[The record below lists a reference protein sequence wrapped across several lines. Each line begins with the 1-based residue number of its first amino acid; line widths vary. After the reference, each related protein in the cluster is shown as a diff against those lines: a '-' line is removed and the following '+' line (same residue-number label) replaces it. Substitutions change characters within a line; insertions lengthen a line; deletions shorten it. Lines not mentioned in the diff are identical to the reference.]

1 MTEPDDPLAGVD
13 LDAWQPPA
21 APDGIADAV
30 LRRMNEPVAVAA
42 RELGERHRRW
52 PMWLGAGAVVAAA
65 AAGLAVVAPWRA
77 VSPPPSMASGER
89 GAVVA
94 ERPSHLELGASSA
107 SSAELDAGAALS
119 WRRDGR
125 RVEVAQLRGA
135 ATWRAGGEDTLVIDA
150 GAMGASVEASGA
162 SLRVEVDMRI
172 SLSDARVVSAS
183 AVTAAA
189 VALVT
194 VVVYQ
199 GHVKVTSAGQTVN
212 VGAGGAVEIK
222 PGEPAREMRAVATTT
237 GEAGRAPATA
247 ATVPAGAATPAGS
260 GPVTATVP
268 SPVAATAATL
278 DASAIKRGLATVE
291 DGTAA
296 CLAGQ
301 RQYLTAVVVVLADG
315 KVDKV
320 DVTPAGVV
328 ASCLTTAIGRAHFDA
343 TQQGGTFERRFEG
356 DPDAIPG
363 RNITP
368 RDLDALRIKGEKNVM
383 PDPFVGRSMEKLGET
398 RVVAA
403 IKLCVDATGKVARVV
418 LLKSSG
424 YPAYDQKIVTETK
437 AWEYKPYVVDGKPV
451 PVCTALTFV
460 YSLK

>member
-1 MTEPDDPLAGVD
+1 MTESDDPIAGVD

-21 APDGIADAV
+21 PPDGIADAV

-42 RELGERHRRW
+42 RELGERRWRW
-52 PMWLGAGAVVAAA
+52 PVWLGAGAVVAAA
-65 AAGLAVVAPWRA
+65 AAGLAVFAPWRA
-77 VSPPPSMASGER
+77 AAPPLPSTASAER

-94 ERPSHLELGASSA
+94 DRPSHLELGAGSA
-107 SSAELDAGAALS
+107 SAAELDAGATLS

-125 RVEVAQLRGA
+125 LVEIAQLRGA
-135 ATWRAGGEDTLVIDA
+135 ATWRAAGEDTLVIDA

-222 PGEPAREMRAVATTT
+222 PGEPARDVHAVATTT
-237 GEAGRAPATA
+237 GEAGPAPATVA
-247 ATVPAGAATPAGS
+247 AGAATPVGS
-260 GPVTATVP
+260 APVTATVP
-268 SPVAATAATL
+268 SPVAAAAVTL
-278 DASAIKRGLATVE
+278 DAAAIKRGLATVE
-291 DGTAA
+291 DGIAA

-301 RQYLTAVVVVLADG
+301 RQFLTAVIVVRADG

-320 DVTPAGVV
+320 DVTPSGIV
-328 ASCLTTAIGRAHFDA
+328 ASCLTTAIGRAQFDA
-343 TQQGGTFERRFEG
+343 TPHGGKFERRFEG

-368 RDLDALRIKGEKNVM
+368 RDLDALRIKGEKNIM
-383 PDPFVGRSMEKLGET
+383 PDPFVQRSMVGET

-403 IKLCVDATGKVARVV
+403 IKLCVDATGKVGRVI

-424 YPAYDQKIVTETK
+424 YPAYDEKIVTETK
-437 AWEYKPYVVDGKPV
+437 AWEYKPYVIDGKPV
-451 PVCTALTFV
+451 PVCTALTFI
-460 YSLK
+460 YQQK